1 MPCVLEIASTLP
13 GGATVACRQARDMG
27 ACAMRVGFD
36 LLNDCALHNDI
47 AASCCVWRM
56 LLARLVR
63 LVCCRSMIQHELG
76 LEQAASKFVPTI
88 ACQFQASLAVLT
100 CSTQCSKTP
109 PRYTRAHEAQ
119 VCASC
124 ASPCTRF
131 ARYLKPKVRLRR
143 NRNTTHMFA
152 VGF

>member
-1 MPCVLEIASTLP
+1 MHCVLEIASTLP
-13 GGATVACRQARDMG
+13 GGASVACRQARDMG
-27 ACAMRVGFD
+27 SCAMRAGLD

-47 AASCCVWRM
+47 AASCSVWRM

-63 LVCCRSMIQHELG
+63 LVCCRSMTQHELG
-76 LEQAASKFVPTI
+76 LEQAASL
-88 ACQFQASLAVLT
+88 CQPSPVSFKASLAVPM

-109 PRYTRAHEAQ
+109 PRYMRAHEAQ

-124 ASPCTRF
+124 ASPCTRC
-131 ARYLKPKVRLRR
+131 ARYLKPKVRLGR